1 MDRHHPV
8 ALPDII
14 TGVKQAAERQ
24 QGSCDQNRVGNA
36 VYFEQGNLPSSWML
50 GEGET
55 KERYYN
61 KSADTPVYRYSVF
74 TDLFEVPADAV
85 PEDVLGVDGADEELP
100 HKISMAHTEQ
110 DVSGSGEDS
119 IHGSRKIAFSREL
132 KKVLDSLNKC
142 RSPKEEHRKN
152 KCICGFL
159 IFL

>member
-50 GEGET
+50 GEEDT

-85 PEDVLGVDGADEELP
+85 PEDALGVDGADEELP
-100 HKISMAHTEQ
+100 HKLPVAHAERDNVGGAQ
-110 DVSGSGEDS
+110 DSNCSTKLVVLVCEKEDV
-119 IHGSRKIAFSREL
+119 IYGIC
-132 KKVLDSLNKC
+132 KC
-142 RSPKEEHRKN
+142 RSSKEEAQDDE
-152 KCICGFL
+152 IYVSMSF
-159 IFL
+159 